1 MQLAG
6 SITGQR
12 TATASAYDGNNT
24 GDHSA
29 GSSTVPRRSSP
40 QCSLISRAP
49 SSARLYYVKLCFF
62 NFFLRYN
69 ISKTAEPIFTKSS
82 RKMAKEK
89 KKKKTRKII
98 EKKRKEQKS
107 WFLNSFGGG
116 GEVENVTFSAVAA
129 GLGFTKSRTAAKR
142 IHLSKKRKLSNFL
155 PDNAENCG
163 KIRPR
168 TTEMI
173 FWCICL
179 TPGYCL
185 TEKGEFVSY
194 ARWRYFII
202 HL

>member
-1 MQLAG
+1 MKRKQENKKNKRKKK
-6 SITGQR
+6 R
-12 TATASAYDGNNT
+12 TE
-24 GDHSA
+24 
-29 GSSTVPRRSSP
+29 
-40 QCSLISRAP
+40 
-49 SSARLYYVKLCFF
+49 KLCF
-62 NFFLRYN
+62 
-69 ISKTAEPIFTKSS
+69 
-82 RKMAKEK
+82 
-89 KKKKTRKII
+89 
-98 EKKRKEQKS
+98 

-116 GEVENVTFSAVAA
+116 REVENVTFSAVAA